1 MVVENGEFG
10 DHMAPQWPHGHAE
23 AQFNWL
29 LVYSTIKPS
38 PWSQLRSVLYH
49 A

>member
-10 DHMAPQWPHGHAE
+10 DHMASTQWPHGHAE

-29 LVYSTIKPS
+29 LVHSTIKSS
-38 PWSQLRSVLYH
+38 PWSQLRLV
-49 A
+49 